1 MSRWPAVLGQAL
13 KDWWRRD
20 AGRPAAALAFYSLF
34 SLAPVLVAAVAAA
47 GWIFGPQAARGEI
60 EAQVTRLVGPDAA
73 EAIQDLLARAW
84 RHSAAGW
91 YSLGSL
97 LASLAGATAA
107 FAELQSGL
115 NAFWDIQP
123 RSGGLLRLLRERLWA
138 LALMMGI
145 GLLLVASVAAG
156 AVLVA
161 FWRMLWG
168 GRASPALLEG
178 ANLLLSFALT
188 TVLFA
193 LAFKFVPDAVIA
205 WKDVWAGALVGSLL
219 FVLGKSAIGWYLGG
233 GALRSA
239 YGAAGSVVVLL
250 LWVYYSAQIFYFA
263 AAFTAAYAR
272 RLGSGL
278 RARRGGLP
286 AARRNG
292 AAEAGV

>member
-1 MSRWPAVLGQAL
+1 MSRWWGVLVEAV

-34 SLAPVLVAAVAAA
+34 ALAPVLVVAVAAA

-84 RHSAAGW
+84 RQSAAGW
-91 YSLGSL
+91 LSLGSL
-97 LASLAGATAA
+97 LISFAGATAA
-107 FAELQSGL
+107 FVELHSGL

-123 RSGGLLRLLRERLWA
+123 PAGGLLRLLRERLWA

-156 AVLVA
+156 AAWVA
-161 FWRMLWG
+161 FWRMLGG
-168 GRASPALLEG
+168 GRAAPALLEG
-178 ANLLLSFALT
+178 ANLLLPFALT
-188 TVLFA
+188 AVLFA
-193 LAFKFVPDAVIA
+193 LAFKFVPDAAIA
-205 WKDVWAGALVGSLL
+205 WNDVWAGALLGSFL
-219 FVLGKSAIGWYLGG
+219 FVLGRSAIGWYLGG

-278 RARRGGLP
+278 RARHGGFP
-286 AARRNG
+286 AAQ
-292 AAEAGV
+292 